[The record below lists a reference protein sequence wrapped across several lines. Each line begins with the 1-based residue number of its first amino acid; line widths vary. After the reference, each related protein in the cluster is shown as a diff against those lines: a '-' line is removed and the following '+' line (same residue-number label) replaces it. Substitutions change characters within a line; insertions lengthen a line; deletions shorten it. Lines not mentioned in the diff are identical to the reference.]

1 MNYYN
6 YNYNNN
12 NNNFLNSQ
20 YLSANNIFNSQ
31 KTNLNYLNNS
41 RYFSP
46 DILYKSNESYKIL
59 PCNNYNFYYNNNS
72 VKSSSNLQNHKN
84 SKSDLD
90 YISLPKISR
99 NRNNLN
105 NSISYNNYNNKYKT
119 YETNNNYKYNFNKYL
134 KSENNNNFKYQNL
147 FINNINNLNIENN
160 KSKLKYFND
169 QLNNNNNIKTKKFI
183 EKSEYIR
190 EYIRYGPE
198 WYRTNNKKIKHL
210 EPSRNIFRTPLYTPR
225 NPNYNNL
232 PSLYTYDFDKKKRLQ
247 NKEKNENKII
257 VRYIANIH
265 SSIYKEKKKKKKKKK
280 IENTKKESDIFLF
293 GIIQGKGEDAQKID
307 NLSDVYIDG
316 GEEMSY
322 TEPLEDKNNIEKKNN
337 VE

>member
-6 YNYNNN
+6 FNNNN

-31 KTNLNYLNNS
+31 KSNLNYLNYS

-46 DILYKSNESYKIL
+46 NNLYKSNESYKIL
-59 PCNNYNFYYNNNS
+59 PSNNYNFYSNNNS
-72 VKSSSNLQNHKN
+72 VKSSLNIRNNQNI
-84 SKSDLD
+84 KSDIN

-99 NRNNLN
+99 NINNLN
-105 NSISYNNYNNKYKT
+105 NFNSYNNNYNRINKT
-119 YETNNNYKYNFNKYL
+119 LETNNNYNYNFNKYL
-134 KSENNNNFKYQNL
+134 NSENNNFKYQNL
-147 FINNINNLNIENN
+147 YINNINNLNIQNN
-160 KSKLKYFND
+160 KIKLKHLND

-190 EYIRYGPE
+190 EYIRYAPE
-198 WYRTNNKKIKHL
+198 WYRTNNKKIKRL
-210 EPSRNIFRTPLYTPR
+210 EPTRNIFRSPLFTSR
-225 NPNYNNL
+225 NLNYYNQ
-232 PSLYTYDFDKKKRLQ
+232 PSLYTYDFNKKKRLQ
-247 NKEKNENKII
+247 NKEKTENNII

-265 SSIYKEKKKKKKKKK
+265 SSIYKEKKKKKKKKI
-280 IENTKKESDIFLF
+280 IENSKKETDNFLF
-293 GIIQGKGEDAQKID
+293 GIIQGNGEDAQKID

-322 TEPLEDKNNIEKKNN
+322 TEPLEDKKNIEKKNN
-337 VE
+337 IE